1 MERFVAIE
9 QYNSIV
15 NETKKLYRPVF
26 TNCYMSQDETEKYI
40 LQGRLGYK
48 KQEGG
53 LLIYKDEISYYNI
66 CFYWNLDFPLPILKM
81 DRPVVTTNIYNISKS
96 DKLIKMEERLRDVG
110 FYMGD
115 RLRQVKTVSDFA
127 LEKYLPV
134 AEKLFFNAGLEIK
147 APTMDMIPQIRECLR
162 QMETIPFYEIPY
174 MSDDEL
180 FEAGQEGRVVAVVNR
195 EGKVCAANIYLYK
208 NETLGWVGI
217 FKEYRGS
224 YGIAP
229 VLRKHMISYSKKQGI
244 DKRLGWISET
254 NIPSIQFHLKS
265 GSAWTDR
272 YMEYWLCDTE

>member
-162 QMETIPFYEIPY
+162 QMETIPFYEIPDRK
-174 MSDDEL
+174 S
-180 FEAGQEGRVVAVVNR
+180 VV
-195 EGKVCAANIYLYK
+195 
-208 NETLGWVGI
+208 
-217 FKEYRGS
+217 
-224 YGIAP
+224 
-229 VLRKHMISYSKKQGI
+229 
-244 DKRLGWISET
+244 
-254 NIPSIQFHLKS
+254 
-265 GSAWTDR
+265 
-272 YMEYWLCDTE
+272 